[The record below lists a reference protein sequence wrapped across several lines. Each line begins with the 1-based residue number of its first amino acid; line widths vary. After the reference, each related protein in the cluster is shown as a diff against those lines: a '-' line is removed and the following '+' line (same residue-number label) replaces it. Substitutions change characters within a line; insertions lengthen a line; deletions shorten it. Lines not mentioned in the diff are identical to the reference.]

1 MLFCTGVCTKGDST
15 SNGTTLSIS
24 ISFLLAVI
32 IAIITVLAIITGIL
46 IRERFKL
53 KAKLERVRANQIY
66 EEIDSISQIATNTTV
81 TKNVAYSGVN
91 ESN

>member
-1 MLFCTGVCTKGDST
+1 MV
-15 SNGTTLSIS
+15 I
-24 ISFLLAVI
+24 AVI
-32 IAIITVLAIITGIL
+32 TVFAIITGIL

-53 KAKLERVRANQIY
+53 KAKLERARANQIY
-66 EEIDSISQIATNTTV
+66 EEIDSISQIDTNT